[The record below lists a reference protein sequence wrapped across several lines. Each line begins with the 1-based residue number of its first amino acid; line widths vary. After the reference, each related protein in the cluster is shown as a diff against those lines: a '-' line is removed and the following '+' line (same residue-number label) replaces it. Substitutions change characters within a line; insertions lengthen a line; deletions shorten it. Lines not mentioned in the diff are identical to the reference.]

1 MAVKINFTSKAGEEG
16 NYVNFQPQI
25 KDKTTVLMKIKYWKN
40 KTIRD
45 TEEALP
51 FNDQAAGS
59 GDERITGFKCLY
71 EFEYDL
77 ESADNIFVQGYKYL
91 KTLPEFEGATDC

>member
-16 NYVNFQPQI
+16 NYVNFQPQFRGKSTI
-25 KDKTTVLMKIKYWKN
+25 LLKMKYWKN

-45 TEEALP
+45 AEGSLP
-51 FNDQAAGS
+51 FNERVAGANS
-59 GDERITGFKCLY
+59 ERIVGFKCLH

-77 ESADNIFVQGYKYL
+77 ESADNVFIQGYKHL
-91 KTLPEFEGATDC
+91 KSLPEFGGAVDC